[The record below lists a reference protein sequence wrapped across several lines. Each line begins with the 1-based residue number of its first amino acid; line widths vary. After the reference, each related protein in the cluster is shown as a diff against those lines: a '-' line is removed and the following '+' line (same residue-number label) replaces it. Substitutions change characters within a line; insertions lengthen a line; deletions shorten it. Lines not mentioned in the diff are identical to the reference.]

1 MSNVKT
7 YTILELEQQQRY
19 SEAGYGRLFAYDSL
33 HLNAMVDARKKAKY
47 IRLLNPDTHPDTQG
61 EILYSGPT
69 VFFNKDINIKDKDI
83 IKMDLKSAYLSY
95 LINEQ
100 INKPGIFRIK
110 HEGAIPLSER
120 VALYV
125 VKFNCSLENMFV
137 KWFLNSSAITMK
149 KIKTDGSRVWGEI
162 GIFSNVEMNLIKYI
176 NIFLED
182 GEAIIT
188 KSYTFHGDVT
198 VDVKKSQIRK
208 LYEDKEDGSRNAKNM
223 LVQSTGW
230 LALIDK
236 PTYYH
241 MVQFIK
247 FYLLKTAYLY
257 KIEDEI
263 VGVQTDC
270 IFYRETDQ
278 NTMTFQLIIE
288 DRISLS
294 GEANSTLGTYKIQR
308 VHSDEIITNKARVVL
323 KDG

>member
-1 MSNVKT
+1 MEGFLLMIHFISMRWWM
-7 YTILELEQQQRY
+7 Q
-19 SEAGYGRLFAYDSL
+19 G
-33 HLNAMVDARKKAKY
+33 KKAKY

-176 NIFLED
+176 NIFFRRWR
-182 GEAIIT
+182 
-188 KSYTFHGDVT
+188 SNH
-198 VDVKKSQIRK
+198 
-208 LYEDKEDGSRNAKNM
+208 
-223 LVQSTGW
+223 
-230 LALIDK
+230 
-236 PTYYH
+236 H
-241 MVQFIK
+241 
-247 FYLLKTAYLY
+247 
-257 KIEDEI
+257 
-263 VGVQTDC
+263 
-270 IFYRETDQ
+270 
-278 NTMTFQLIIE
+278 
-288 DRISLS
+288 
-294 GEANSTLGTYKIQR
+294 
-308 VHSDEIITNKARVVL
+308 EIIHLFMVMSQWMSKRARSGNSMKTRKMDQEMQRTCL
-323 KDG
+323 CSPQDGLH